1 MPGRRI
7 ERAPRVRDSSRRN
20 LTGTESCENNVT
32 CSAEM
37 GETVNIRKIA
47 ELAECSP
54 STVSRV
60 LAGRTGTIRISEAT
74 KKRIRRVCA
83 ELDYQ
88 PSIHASRLFS
98 GHSGVIGFLT
108 AGGFM
113 LEDDNLAK
121 SFFHVC
127 SELFRYGCRCLP
139 LMNDKAFLENK
150 DHLTIFKRNEIDG
163 LLIWGAGEHDT
174 FLEELRR
181 AGYPFLLITNRV
193 EGYPSVYSEQR
204 TAVRKLTDD
213 CIRLGAKRLAGLM
226 SSDGFSYRQ
235 RKEGFLEAA
244 ESSPCE
250 AKLFSLS
257 TGPGNVLENAYRA
270 AAEILSWSPDAVI
283 CANDE
288 AAVGIEKYCI
298 EHEVRIPDDLLLTGG
313 DNIKLSEY
321 CQIPLTTFDQMA
333 AECAACAVELL
344 MDHLKHG
351 TPLQSAERNVRILRR
366 RSTERISGSS
376 HGE

>member
-1 MPGRRI
+1 M
-7 ERAPRVRDSSRRN
+7 
-20 LTGTESCENNVT
+20 GTE
-32 CSAEM
+32 
-37 GETVNIRKIA
+37 GTVNIRKIA

-60 LAGRTGTIRISEAT
+60 LAGRSGTIRISEAT
-74 KKRIRRVCA
+74 RKRILKVCA

-98 GHSGVIGFLT
+98 GHAGVIGFLT
-108 AGGFM
+108 AGEFM

-139 LMNDKAFLENK
+139 LMNDREFRENRGY
-150 DHLTIFKRNEIDG
+150 LSVFKRNEIDG
-163 LLIWGAGEHDT
+163 LLVWGAGEGDS

-181 AGYPFLLITNRV
+181 AGYPFLLITNKV
-193 EGYPSVYSEQR
+193 EGYPSVYSEQK
-204 TAVRKLTDD
+204 TAVRELTGD

-226 SSDGFSYRQ
+226 SSAGFSYRQ

-244 ESSPCE
+244 ESCD

-257 TGPGNVLENAYRA
+257 TDAGSVLENAYRA
-270 AAEILSWSPDAVI
+270 APEILAWSPDAVI

-288 AAVGIEKYCI
+288 AAVGIEKFCI
-298 EHEVRIPDDLLLTGG
+298 EHGIRIPEDLLLTGG

-333 AECAACAVELL
+333 AECAACAVGLL
-344 MDHLKHG
+344 MDHLRNG
-351 TPLQSAERNVRILRR
+351 APLTSAERQVRILRR
-366 RSTERISGSS
+366 RSTERIKANSR
-376 HGE
+376 GE

>member
-1 MPGRRI
+1 MRR
-7 ERAPRVRDSSRRN
+7 ERNGSGTRSIQRSIILNGFIRN
-20 LTGTESCENNVT
+20 NSTGFR
-32 CSAEM
+32 EM
-37 GETVNIRKIA
+37 GDAVNIRKIA

-60 LAGRTGTIRISEAT
+60 LAGRAGTIRISEAT
-74 KKRIRRVCA
+74 RERIKRVCA

-108 AGGFM
+108 AGKFM

-139 LMNDKAFLENK
+139 LIDDKAFRENREY
-150 DHLTIFKRNEIDG
+150 LNIFKRNEIDG
-163 LLIWGAGEHDT
+163 LLVWGAREGDP

-181 AGYPFLLITNRV
+181 AGYPFLLITNKV
-193 EGYPSVYSEQR
+193 EGYPSVYSEQKA
-204 TAVRKLTDD
+204 AVRELTVS

-226 SSDGFSYRQ
+226 SSEGFSYRQ

-244 ESSPCE
+244 ESWE
-250 AKLFSLS
+250 AKLFPLS
-257 TGPGNVLENAYRA
+257 TDSGNVLENAYRA
-270 AAEILSWSPDAVI
+270 APEILAWSPDAVI

-298 EHEVRIPDDLLLTGG
+298 EHGIRIPEDLLLTGG

-333 AECAACAVELL
+333 AECAACAVEILMKHLRNGSPLL
-344 MDHLKHG
+344 
-351 TPLQSAERNVRILRR
+351 SVEREVRIIQR
-366 RSTERISGSS
+366 RSTERISGNSRV
-376 HGE
+376 E